1 MKSTIAGTI
10 GAEQMPAGFGFVPIV
25 KQRESAADT
34 AIQFFKAGSDEAE
47 AINAVHLKEVDKTR
61 HTAKQVVL

>member
-1 MKSTIAGTI
+1 
-10 GAEQMPAGFGFVPIV
+10 MPAGFGFVPIV